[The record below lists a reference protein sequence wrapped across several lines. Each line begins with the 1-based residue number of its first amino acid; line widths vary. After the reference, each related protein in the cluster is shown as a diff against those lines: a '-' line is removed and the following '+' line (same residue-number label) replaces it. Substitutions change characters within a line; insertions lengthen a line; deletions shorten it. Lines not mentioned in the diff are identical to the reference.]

1 MKTSGFINEGDG
13 DEKIEI
19 LGISN
24 ATSNIFKRRI
34 NGELYFMKQLR
45 PEYAADKRYRE
56 AFFKEY
62 NTGKAISSPYVAKY
76 VGIEEDGDGLYIL
89 MEYINGVTLKE
100 KLSSEPEYFHK
111 SSNIKK
117 LLVQI
122 SLALTAL
129 HRQGVVHLDIKPEN
143 ILLTKTSNDV
153 RLVDLGFCLSN
164 KNDHTVGCT
173 KTFAAPET
181 IAGNIAEIDARSDI
195 YSVGCLLQYI
205 EEGSGRN
212 LAHKFCK
219 IKTRCMQ
226 EQKRERYTSATDIT
240 TALSNTRQ
248 WYYAGSIAAVAAL
261 SGYLFLKSPLYNSL
275 CNYIEWESGNVPER
289 FEADGIFYRITD
301 GNARTVEVTFKGS
314 HHAEYEYEYKGG
326 EINIPQT
333 VTYKG
338 RTFRVTAFAPMTF
351 SNPYISKVTIP
362 EGIEEIADSAF
373 IYCNQNGTIR
383 IPKSVKKIGLS
394 AFYPMLYI
402 DSIVVDK
409 ENPYYDSRMN
419 CNAIIETATNT
430 IIVGCNGTTIPEGVE
445 RIARDA
451 FVGAERLKKLVLPA
465 SLKEIGASAFV
476 HTAIEEIDIPEGVT
490 KLEAYTF
497 QYCENL
503 HKVTLPQSLTSI
515 GHAALSHCAYKELDI
530 PNSVTHIEDYACD
543 CCEYL
548 ETLTIGSGVRHIG
561 YAAFEG
567 CRKLSKV
574 VSHIPADSLFV
585 IDSSTFNNISPDC
598 ILYVPRGAKK
608 AHQNTFGWHRFAQVL
623 EF

>member
-1 MKTSGFINEGDG
+1 
-13 DEKIEI
+13 
-19 LGISN
+19 
-24 ATSNIFKRRI
+24 
-34 NGELYFMKQLR
+34 
-45 PEYAADKRYRE
+45 
-56 AFFKEY
+56 
-62 NTGKAISSPYVAKY
+62 
-76 VGIEEDGDGLYIL
+76 
-89 MEYINGVTLKE
+89 
-100 KLSSEPEYFHK
+100 
-111 SSNIKK
+111 
-117 LLVQI
+117 
-122 SLALTAL
+122 
-129 HRQGVVHLDIKPEN
+129 
-143 ILLTKTSNDV
+143 
-153 RLVDLGFCLSN
+153 
-164 KNDHTVGCT
+164 
-173 KTFAAPET
+173 
-181 IAGNIAEIDARSDI
+181 
-195 YSVGCLLQYI
+195 
-205 EEGSGRN
+205 
-212 LAHKFCK
+212 
-219 IKTRCMQ
+219 
-226 EQKRERYTSATDIT
+226 
-240 TALSNTRQ
+240 
-248 WYYAGSIAAVAAL
+248 
-261 SGYLFLKSPLYNSL
+261 
-275 CNYIEWESGNVPER
+275 
-289 FEADGIFYRITD
+289 
-301 GNARTVEVTFKGS
+301 
-314 HHAEYEYEYKGG
+314 
-326 EINIPQT
+326 
-333 VTYKG
+333 
-338 RTFRVTAFAPMTF
+338 MTF

-373 IYCNQNGTIR
+373 IYCNQIGTIR

-394 AFYPMLYI
+394 AFFPMLYI

-430 IIVGCNGTTIPEGVE
+430 IIAGCNGTTIPEGVE

-476 HTAIEEIDIPEGVT
+476 KAAIEEIDIPEGVT

-608 AHQNTFGWHRFAQVL
+608 AYQNTFGWHRFAKVL

>member
-1 MKTSGFINEGDG
+1 M
-13 DEKIEI
+13 
-19 LGISN
+19 
-24 ATSNIFKRRI
+24 
-34 NGELYFMKQLR
+34 
-45 PEYAADKRYRE
+45 
-56 AFFKEY
+56 
-62 NTGKAISSPYVAKY
+62 
-76 VGIEEDGDGLYIL
+76 
-89 MEYINGVTLKE
+89 
-100 KLSSEPEYFHK
+100 
-111 SSNIKK
+111 
-117 LLVQI
+117 
-122 SLALTAL
+122 
-129 HRQGVVHLDIKPEN
+129 
-143 ILLTKTSNDV
+143 
-153 RLVDLGFCLSN
+153 
-164 KNDHTVGCT
+164 
-173 KTFAAPET
+173 
-181 IAGNIAEIDARSDI
+181 
-195 YSVGCLLQYI
+195 
-205 EEGSGRN
+205 
-212 LAHKFCK
+212 
-219 IKTRCMQ
+219 
-226 EQKRERYTSATDIT
+226 
-240 TALSNTRQ
+240 
-248 WYYAGSIAAVAAL
+248 
-261 SGYLFLKSPLYNSL
+261 
-275 CNYIEWESGNVPER
+275 PER

-301 GNARTVEVTFKGS
+301 GDARTVEVTFKGS

-373 IYCNQNGTIR
+373 IYCNQIGTIR

-394 AFYPMLYI
+394 AFFPMLYI
-402 DSIVVDK
+402 DSIVVD
-409 ENPYYDSRMN
+409 EGNPYYDSRMN

-430 IIVGCNGTTIPEGVE
+430 IIAGCNGTTIPEGVE

-476 HTAIEEIDIPEGVT
+476 KAAIDEIDIPEGVT

-608 AHQNTFGWHRFAQVL
+608 AYQNTFGWHRFAQVL